1 MIFQPQKPLGLYI
14 HVPFCAHKCAYCDFY
29 SITNED
35 LIQEYTSAITAHMR
49 SQKHMAKDRTVDSI
63 FFGGGTPSI
72 LPIESFCEIME
83 TIYDVFDV
91 SQTAEITVEANPGTL
106 DGKKLATYR
115 EIGVN
120 RLSIGL
126 QSADNGELSMLSRI
140 HTRDEF
146 ENSYMLA
153 RMEGFTNINIDLIYG
168 LPKQNMA
175 KLMDSVEYVISMN
188 PEHISFYGLSIEK
201 NTPFGKNPNIRNLLP
216 NEDEQ
221 YDMYMAACKR
231 LEAAG
236 YLQYEISNFAKKE
249 YGCRHNI
256 KYWTGKEYLSFGPS
270 ATSFINNMEY
280 KYVADIERYI
290 SYIKKESD
298 IRDAEYIFNKEE
310 LETRFLMTF
319 FRLRAGINAE
329 EYKRRFN
336 LDFDERYGEE
346 IKPFLASKHMV
357 KTQYGYRLTRKGMLI
372 SNFILS
378 SILNLLPEDFENG
391 EETE

>member
-1 MIFQPQKPLGLYI
+1 
-14 HVPFCAHKCAYCDFY
+14 
-29 SITNED
+29 
-35 LIQEYTSAITAHMR
+35 
-49 SQKHMAKDRTVDSI
+49 
-63 FFGGGTPSI
+63 
-72 LPIESFCEIME
+72 
-83 TIYDVFDV
+83 
-91 SQTAEITVEANPGTL
+91 
-106 DGKKLATYR
+106 
-115 EIGVN
+115 
-120 RLSIGL
+120 
-126 QSADNGELSMLSRI
+126 
-140 HTRDEF
+140 
-146 ENSYMLA
+146 MLA

-216 NEDEQ
+216 DEDKQ